1 MENAIEIKNLSK
13 VYKIYKKPWHRVVD
27 IFSKNKR
34 YKPYYALKD
43 LTISIPKGEAVGVLG
58 KNGAGKS
65 TLLKIITGV
74 TEPTEGNIKING
86 KIAALLELT
95 SGFDQELTGMENIY
109 LKALTMGM
117 QRKDID
123 EQIDNIIE
131 FADIGDY
138 INQPVRTYSS
148 GMKSRLGFA
157 ISVNVNPDI
166 LIVDEVLSVGD
177 DVFKL
182 KCIDKME
189 EFKRQGKTIFFVS
202 HSLFTVKSFCNKCM
216 WIKDGELM
224 CYGETGEIM
233 VQYENFL
240 KEEKAKEREKKKQ
253 EALESNTTV
262 QIVSKADLLQFSN
275 FTFLNSQGKKTNKF
289 QFGEE
294 ITFQVN
300 YEIKKTME
308 DLIWCFTIRDAET
321 NEIFGSDKKSPQNTL
336 INTIGTHT
344 LKVTLKN
351 IKLLPGK
358 YLLSGEATTQSGALY
373 MSYSNKR
380 PFYVEMDEFRGTGVH
395 YIEYMFENL

>member
-1 MENAIEIKNLSK
+1 MENAIEIENLSK
-13 VYKIYKKPWHRVVD
+13 RYKIYKKPWHRVVD
-27 IFSKNKR
+27 VFSEKTR

-43 LTISIPKGEAVGVLG
+43 LTVSIPKGEAVGVLG

-65 TLLKIITGV
+65 TLLKMITGV
-74 TEPTEGNIKING
+74 TEPTKGNIKING

-95 SGFDQELTGMENIY
+95 SGFDQELTGIENIY

-117 QRKDID
+117 QRKDMD
-123 EQIDNIIE
+123 DQMDNIIQ

-138 INQPVRTYSS
+138 IYQPVRTYSS

-189 EFKRQGKTIFFVS
+189 EFKREGKTIFFVS

-240 KEEKAKEREKKKQ
+240 KEEKAKDREKKKQ
-253 EALESNTTV
+253 EALESNKTA
-262 QIVSKADLLQFSN
+262 QIMSKADLLQFSN
-275 FTFLNSQGKKTNKF
+275 FTFVNSQGEKTSKF

-308 DLIWCFTIRDAET
+308 DLVWCFTIRDAET
-321 NEIFGSDKKSPQNTL
+321 NEIFGSDKKSHQNAL

-344 LKVTLKN
+344 LKVTLKQ

-380 PFYVEMDEFRGTGVH
+380 PFYVELDQFRGTGVH
-395 YIEYMFENL
+395 YIEHNFENL

>member
-1 MENAIEIKNLSK
+1 MKNAIEINNLSK
-13 VYKIYKKPWHRVVD
+13 RYKMYKKPWHRVVD
-27 IFSKNKR
+27 IFSKNSR

-74 TEPTEGNIKING
+74 TEPTKGNIKING

-117 QRKDID
+117 QRKDME

-131 FADIGDY
+131 FADIGDH

-189 EFKRQGKTIFFVS
+189 EFKKEGKTIFFVS
-202 HSLFTVKSFCNKCM
+202 HSLFTVKSFCDKCM

-224 CYGETGEIM
+224 SYGETGEVM

-240 KEEKAKEREKKKQ
+240 KEEKAKEKEKKKQ
-253 EALESNTTV
+253 EALASNKTSE
-262 QIVSKADLLQFSN
+262 IMSKTDLLEFSN

-294 ITFQVN
+294 ITFQVD
-300 YEIKKTME
+300 YEIKKEME

-321 NEIFGSDKKSPQNTL
+321 NEIFGSDKKSPQNAL
-336 INTIGTHT
+336 INTIGDHT
-344 LKVTLKN
+344 LKVGLKQ

-380 PFYVEMDEFRGTGVH
+380 PFYVEMDEFRGTGVCYVEH
-395 YIEYMFENL
+395 YFENM